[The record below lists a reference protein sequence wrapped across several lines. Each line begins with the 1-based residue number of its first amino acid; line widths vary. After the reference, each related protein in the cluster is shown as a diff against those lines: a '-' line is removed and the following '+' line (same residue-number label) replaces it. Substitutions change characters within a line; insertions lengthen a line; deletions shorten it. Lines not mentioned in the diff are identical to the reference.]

1 MTPQHIT
8 LQQIG
13 CHGRVNIGNFS
24 IDLIDQID
32 PLLDQGHISLSV
44 CEGQSWV
51 SLTSAGLDYL
61 CDLNTGNKE

>member
-8 LQQIG
+8 LRQIG
-13 CHGRVNIGNFS
+13 CHGSVNIGNFS

-32 PLLDQGHISLSV
+32 PLLDQGLISLSV
-44 CEGQSWV
+44 SKGQSWV

-61 CDLNTGNKE
+61 CNLNAGNKE